1 MAHRERY
8 GTVSRDSY
16 VALFAI
22 PFIMLLG
29 AGFAHI
35 GSAGEPFADGLH
47 LYAWIT
53 LLAFAIQWVAFV
65 PAIIKQTEHFFDL
78 VGALTFIMV
87 SVIAYAASGHYDA
100 YATIA
105 LLLVVV
111 WATRI
116 GTFLF
121 RRVRVAGSDRRF
133 DLVKTSFLQFLLGW
147 TLQGFWITFT
157 SAAAIG
163 VIITPQRPEL
173 GVVAIL
179 GLAVWGAG
187 FLFEIVADRQKS
199 RFRADP
205 ANRGKFIDVGLWS
218 MSRHPN
224 YFGEIVLWT
233 GVAIFAVPALEGLTL
248 WLLMSPIFVAVLL
261 IFVSGIPPLQTRA
274 DAKWGGQPAYEH
286 YKATTPA
293 VIPRFW

>member
-1 MAHRERY
+1 M
-8 GTVSRDSY
+8 SRDSY

-22 PFIMLLG
+22 PFITLLG
-29 AGFAHI
+29 AGFAYI
-35 GSAGEPFADGLH
+35 GTPASLSRTLH

-78 VGALTFIMV
+78 VGALTFITV

-163 VIITPQRPEL
+163 VI
-173 GVVAIL
+173 
-179 GLAVWGAG
+179 
-187 FLFEIVADRQKS
+187 
-199 RFRADP
+199 
-205 ANRGKFIDVGLWS
+205 
-218 MSRHPN
+218 
-224 YFGEIVLWT
+224 VLRS
-233 GVAIFAVPALEGLTL
+233 AR
-248 WLLMSPIFVAVLL
+248 S
-261 IFVSGIPPLQTRA
+261 
-274 DAKWGGQPAYEH
+274 
-286 YKATTPA
+286 
-293 VIPRFW
+293 